1 MRDLASKT
9 PQQESRKAM
18 RIAHIVRQFYPSIGG
33 LEDFVFNLA
42 SEQIGN
48 GHEVT
53 VFTLNTDFQNN
64 EKLPPREQYKGIEIK
79 RHPWFFSKRYPIC
92 FMPIAELN
100 TYDIIHI
107 HAVDYLVD
115 YLSLCK
121 RLGMIK
127 AAIFLSTH
135 GGFFHTKRSMILKKV
150 FFKTITR
157 FSTAPLSAVIC
168 CSQNDYKNF
177 SKLSGDIH
185 LVSNGVKLRKFGES
199 LLPPHPTHDMIYFGR
214 FSQNKCIPWLIDAY
228 ASLPNPVGKLKIIG
242 RSKTGNTQAIRK
254 MIQRLEC
261 ADRVELILD
270 INDEAIFHHLSS
282 ATYTV
287 SASEYEG
294 FGLSIIELMS
304 YGLIPFLSA
313 SPQSFREFVSESQ
326 CGMLFEYNKEK
337 FKDQYH
343 KLISNWSP
351 ELSSRASIYAEKFSW
366 HSVAKDIDSIYQRKT
381 STIKNLP

>member
-1 MRDLASKT
+1 
-9 PQQESRKAM
+9 M

-42 SEQIGN
+42 NEQIGN
-48 GHEVT
+48 GHEVS

-64 EKLPPREQYKGIEIK
+64 ERLPLKEQYKGIEIK
-79 RHPWFFSKRYPIC
+79 RYPWFFSKRYPVC

-100 TYDIIHI
+100 NYEIIHI

-121 RLGMIK
+121 RLGIIK

-135 GGFFHTKRSMILKKV
+135 GGFFHTKRSMLLKKF
-150 FFKTITR
+150 FFKTVTR

-168 CSQNDYKNF
+168 CSQNDYNNF
-177 SKLSGDIH
+177 EKFSSDIH
-185 LVSNGVKLRKFGES
+185 LVSNGVRLRKFGD
-199 LLPPHPTHDMIYFGR
+199 LLPPPQPTHDMIYFGR

-254 MIQRLEC
+254 MIQRLDC

-326 CGMLFEYNKEK
+326 CGTLFEYNKEK
-337 FKDQYH
+337 FKEQYYE
-343 KLISNWSP
+343 LIRNWSP
-351 ELSSRASIYAEKFSW
+351 ELSSRARTYAEKFSW

-381 STIKNLP
+381 STTPKIV